1 MNPLFPVVR
10 NAPVCGYRFL
20 YHSGLEGDDDWEGIV
35 SGLKE
40 SLSKILSV
48 EGVRTVALID
58 IATGMVVRAVGVQ
71 HAWFSTL
78 AAGAADE
85 ARLARVS
92 LGPGSLGSG
101 RADDDLEEISVTT
114 SGSLHLSKILDT
126 RLGEGLLL
134 FVDLDRARSNIALA
148 SLLVGQVA
156 PAVLA

>member
-1 MNPLFPVVR
+1 M
-10 NAPVCGYRFL
+10 
-20 YHSGLEGDDDWEGIV
+20 SGL
-35 SGLKE
+35 SE
-40 SLSKILSV
+40 SLGKILGV

-58 IATGMVVRAVGVQ
+58 IATGMVVRSVGAQ
-71 HAWFSTL
+71 HAWFTSM

-85 ARLARVS
+85 ARLARAA
-92 LGPGSLGSG
+92 LGPG
-101 RADDDLEEISVTT
+101 RPDDDLEEISVTT
-114 SGSLHLSKILDT
+114 AGSLQLSKVLDT